1 MCAGIVISN
10 ELTYM
15 DPRHAQR
22 IKTIQNLFA
31 LSFDKLTNNLPYPD
45 DQRTKEIRL
54 NVKKIDSLIQE
65 YAQKYPLLKIAK
77 TDLAILRLSIY
88 ELLIERKEPEKVV
101 IDEAVELAKELSG
114 DKAYG
119 FVNAVLGKVL
129 TNINT
134 KKS

>member
-1 MCAGIVISN
+1 
-10 ELTYM
+10 M

-31 LSFDKLTNNLPYPD
+31 LSFDKLDHNLPYPD
-45 DQRTKEIRL
+45 DQKTKEIQSH
-54 NVKKIDSLIQE
+54 VKEIDALIVE
-65 YAQKYPLLKIAK
+65 YAQKYPILKIAK

-88 ELLIERKEPEKVV
+88 ELLIEKKEPEKVI

-129 TNINT
+129 TNINA
-134 KKS
+134 KKI

>member
-1 MCAGIVISN
+1 
-10 ELTYM
+10 M

-31 LSFDKLTNNLPYPD
+31 LSFDKLDHNLPYPD
-45 DQRTKEIRL
+45 DLRTKEIRSH
-54 NVKKIDSLIQE
+54 VKAIDALIVE
-65 YAQKYPLLKIAK
+65 YAHKYPILKIAK

-88 ELLIERKEPEKVV
+88 ELLIEKKEPEKVV

-134 KKS
+134 KKI